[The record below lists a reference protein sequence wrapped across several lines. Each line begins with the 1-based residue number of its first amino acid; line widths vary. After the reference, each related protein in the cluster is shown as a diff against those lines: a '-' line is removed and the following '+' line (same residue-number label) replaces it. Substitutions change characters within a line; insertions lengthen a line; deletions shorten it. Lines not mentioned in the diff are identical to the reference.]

1 MILFVFEGR
10 KTEPSLFKT
19 LEYLYF
25 KNPNEQKIC
34 CFGYNIYELYRL
46 MNESD
51 FTEDIVTVI
60 KRKLESRNEKPIPE
74 DLSITDFSEVYLF
87 FDYDFQNKNLE
98 LEKLNFQLQEMLD
111 FFSDE
116 TDNGKL
122 YVNYPM
128 VESIKCTQKLPDEHC
143 FEYKV
148 TKDDCLDF
156 KNYVSKTFSFYKSS
170 DFMQFSIDKKSNGL
184 RSITKD
190 REKIVRENWIYLK
203 EQNVKKAN
211 YICNDDYSYPEN
223 KILISQKNILNS
235 QLEKYVLPHNE
246 VAILNAFPLFLYEY
260 FK

>member
-25 KNPNEQKIC
+25 KNPDEQKIC

-60 KRKLESRNEKPIPE
+60 KRKLASRNEKPIPE
-74 DLSITDFSEVYLF
+74 DVSITDFSEVYLF

-98 LEKLNFQLQEMLD
+98 LEELNSQVQEMLG
-111 FFSDE
+111 FFFDE
-116 TDNGKL
+116 TINGKL
-122 YVNYPM
+122 YINYPM
-128 VESIKCTQKLPDEHC
+128 VESIKCTQKLPDENF

-148 TKDDCLDF
+148 TREDCSDF
-156 KNYVSKTFSFYKSS
+156 KDYVSRVYNYYGST
-170 DFMQFSIDKKSNGL
+170 DFIQFSTDKKTKEL
-184 RSITKD
+184 RLITKE
-190 REKIVRENWIYLK
+190 REQFVKENWEYLK
-203 EQNVKKAN
+203 EQNIKKAN
-211 YICNDDYSYPEN
+211 YICKDVYDYPEN
-223 KILISQKNILNS
+223 KSDVDQKSIFGS
-235 QLEKYVLPHNE
+235 QLEKFVLLKNE
-246 VAILNAFPLFLYEY
+246 VSILNAFPLFLFEY

>member
-25 KNPNEQKIC
+25 KNPDEQKIC
-34 CFGYNIYELYRL
+34 CFGYSIYELYRL

-60 KRKLESRNEKPIPE
+60 KRKLESRNENPIPE
-74 DLSITDFSEVYLF
+74 NVSIIDFSEVYLF
-87 FDYDFQNKNLE
+87 FDYDFQNKNLR
-98 LEKLNFQLQEMLD
+98 LEDLNAQLQEMLD

-128 VESIKCTQKLPDEHC
+128 VESIKCTQKLPDEH
-143 FEYKV
+143 FYEYKV
-148 TKDDCLDF
+148 ARSECSDF
-156 KNYVSKTFSFYKSS
+156 KDHVSKVYNYYKSS
-170 DFMQFSIDKKSNGL
+170 DFMQFPLDKNTKRL
-184 RSITKD
+184 RPITKE
-190 REKIVRENWIYLK
+190 RERFVKENWNYLK
-203 EQNVKKAN
+203 AQNVKKAN
-211 YICNDDYSYPEN
+211 YICTDIYDYPEN
-223 KILISQKNILNS
+223 KASVSQKKILAA
-235 QLEKYVLPHNE
+235 QLEKHVLPNNE
-246 VAILNAFPLFLYEY
+246 VSVLNAFPLFLYEY